1 MNEIVTIDG
10 ELIEPTTSMAVQLQ
24 KGEIDQMISTAKA
37 YPRSL
42 QRVKQS
48 ILSMATL
55 DEESAEE
62 CMYALPRGGKPIKG
76 PSIRFAEILKQS
88 YGNCRAAA
96 RVVHVDK
103 TEGYVE
109 AEGVF
114 HDLET
119 NSASTS
125 RVRRRILDR
134 QGKVFK
140 DDMIIVTGNAAC
152 SIAMRNAI
160 LNGVPKPLWRKAY
173 DTVQATIAGDVTT
186 LVETREKAI
195 KAMAAFGVKPERVF
209 EALGVAGEEEI
220 GVDHIVTLRGM
231 HSALKNGEATVEEM
245 FVGTAKPKSDHQKV
259 EDPLADDP
267 APKTPNAAPDAA
279 TVEETA
285 SADESGE
292 DGAAAGSE
300 EASEGSSYVPTTYTD
315 MGTDADA
322 GQDPETGE
330 VDPADEREEPTVS
343 EADRKRIASYAR
355 DLFTIVSSGDDQG
368 IRKDRLGKSHQR
380 WKTDIEKMPEE
391 AQEMAKRV
399 FGSAQAI
406 NRGDTS
412 VESAA
417 SFYADMLALPL
428 DTVMPKGGE

>member
-1 MNEIVTIDG
+1 MNEITTMDG
-10 ELIEPTTSMAVQLQ
+10 EIIEAPMTASMAVQLQ

-125 RVRRRILDR
+125 RVRRRILDKNGR
-134 QGKVFK
+134 VFK

-160 LNGVPKPLWRKAY
+160 LNGVPKPLWRRAY

-186 LVETREKAI
+186 LAENRDKAM
-195 KAMAAFGVKPERVF
+195 KAMATFGVKPERVY
-209 EALGVAGEEEI
+209 EALGVAGSEEI
-220 GVDHIVTLRGM
+220 TVDHIVTLRGM
-231 HSALKNGEATVEEM
+231 FSALKNGEATVEEM
-245 FVGTAKPKSDHQKV
+245 FAGTAKPRSDHQKV
-259 EDPLADDP
+259 ADPLSDAPAPQPQANKEDPA
-267 APKTPNAAPDAA
+267 
-279 TVEETA
+279 ETA
-285 SADESGE
+285 AHVVEDTPETGDQADMHGAETGE
-292 DGAAAGSE
+292 DGRDGAA
-300 EASEGSSYVPTTYTD
+300 EADQSD
-315 MGTDADA
+315 DI
-322 GQDPETGE
+322 
-330 VDPADEREEPTVS
+330 DPADEREPGLPDEDQEKIT
-343 EADRKRIASYAR
+343 RYAR
-355 DLFTIVSSGDDQG
+355 DMLAIATGDGDPG
-368 IRKDRLGKSHQR
+368 LKKDRMAKAHTRWRGDFDKLSEAGMDAAQRVFKAIQHVATGKSPADETVQFVAAE
-380 WKTDIEKMPEE
+380 IGCE
-391 AQEMAKRV
+391 ADAL
-399 FGSAQAI
+399 
-406 NRGDTS
+406 
-412 VESAA
+412 AA
-417 SFYADMLALPL
+417 EAA
-428 DTVMPKGGE
+428 